1 MATTQENE
9 MPKILKEKM
18 FGNLKLVVYEKD
30 EEKYGYEIFVE
41 SGEMLDFGYAESVE
55 KAEEFMQNFD

>member
-1 MATTQENE
+1 